1 MALRVM
7 TTGTSGQPPPG
18 RRAARDAPRPS
29 RPRYG
34 IATRCDRSPAPAVST
49 RTPAI
54 RLRRSNGDSRIVT
67 ACTRANGATVVWRQ
81 SQPLRNAI
89 SSSVTAQ
96 PSAAADQRALT
107 TDHGTSTS
115 SAPNP
120 RQPSRPDQRHA
131 HEQRDEQRLFEQAA
145 HGAGMHRLP
154 LEPLQRQHRQH
165 LRQQRRQRA
174 TFDDGGQP
182 VPIGRRV
189 LAGLAASRVDAR
201 RDPADQ
207 PVQRAFAQRQRLDA
221 AQRDRRRHACQ
232 QPVLGAEVFA
242 FAGQAEAVQAN
253 GGPQHRQQANQDE
266 QGEDGESPPPGRWR
280 RGARRACR
288 WLAPASGRSRG
299 HGAAVAPF
307 RR

>member
-7 TTGTSGQPPPG
+7 TTGTSGQPPRARP
-18 RRAARDAPRPS
+18 AARGAPRPS

-81 SQPLRNAI
+81 NQPLRNAI
-89 SSSVTAQ
+89 SSSVIAQ

-107 TDHGTSTS
+107 NDHGTSTS
-115 SAPNP
+115 SAPSP
-120 RQPSRPDQRHA
+120 HQPSHPTNGRHTNRENTSDCLQQCGARRPGCTGCHSSRSS
-131 HEQRDEQRLFEQAA
+131 
-145 HGAGMHRLP
+145 
-154 LEPLQRQHRQH
+154 RQHRQH

-174 TFDDGGQP
+174 GVRRSGASQCRSGGAFC
-182 VPIGRRV
+182 
-189 LAGLAASRVDAR
+189 AGLAAGRVDAR

-221 AQRDRRRHACQ
+221 AQRDRRRHAGE
-232 QPVLGAEVFA
+232 QPVLGAQVFA
-242 FAGQAEAVQAN
+242 LAGQPEAVQ
-253 GGPQHRQQANQDE
+253 PQRRPGHRHQAHHHQQGD
-266 QGEDGESPPPGRWR
+266 DGQR
-280 RGARRACR
+280 REAR
-288 WLAPASGRSRG
+288 LVKRSSARE
-299 HGAAVAPF
+299 
-307 RR
+307 